1 MQEPWAAIAAYW
13 TATFRGQ
20 LDEVELQVFRLAL
33 EGVEVEDAK
42 KAIDYVAAIGGYPP
56 TPQRIAELSE
66 PYRKERRTNELEL
79 EKRPQ
84 LAGAN
89 HPISFKDWLETK
101 ATDKE
106 RAIVAKVS
114 PRLAEKFG
122 IVDMEP
128 SE

>member
-1 MQEPWAAIAAYW
+1 MNNGKAIAAHW
-13 TATFRGQ
+13 QATFRGQ
-20 LDEVELQVFRLAL
+20 LSVSEIVVFERVLA
-33 EGVEVEDAK
+33 EVEVEDAV

-56 TPQRIAELSE
+56 TPQRIAELAV
-66 PYRKERRTNELEL
+66 PYRNERRTQELEL

-84 LAGAN
+84 LRGAN

-114 PRLAEKFG
+114 PTLAKKFG
-122 IVDMEP
+122 MTIADLDDV
-128 SE
+128 